1 MPLTE
6 EQIREIRQVVADE
19 LQPIFGVDR
28 LIFEKNIQIFDG
40 RNIQVGRTIGTKI
53 GTATDQKVGLY
64 GTTPVIQASA
74 ISSPAATTGSLKT
87 AVDAIRTALSNIGI
101 TA

>member
-40 RNIQVGRTIGTKI
+40 RNIQLGRTIGTKVA
-53 GTATDQKVGLY
+53 TATDQKIGFY
-64 GTTPVIQASA
+64 GVTPIIQASA
-74 ISSPAATTGSLKT
+74 IGNAAGTD
-87 AVDAIRTALSNIGI
+87 AAIINAIRDVLKDIGI